1 MRSVGIENSVTS
13 LALTTHQANNEQY
26 QRSAD
31 EAENFVNGSTAPTAS
46 PPEEGLPPK
55 QIPKRQT
62 QDELPR
68 KKGYLLNRS
77 LKRIYN
83 LKKQEKTWMCEPDT
97 YELVTC
103 NL

>member
-62 QDELPR
+62 QDELLR
-68 KKGYLLNRS
+68 KNRVS
-77 LKRIYN
+77 TQSEPQENIQPQETGKN
-83 LKKQEKTWMCEPDT
+83 LDVRAWH
-97 YELVTC
+97 L
-103 NL
+103 

>member
-46 PPEEGLPPK
+46 PPEEKVLPPK

-62 QDELPR
+62 QDELLR
-68 KKGYLLNRS
+68 KKEYLLNRI
-77 LKRIYN
+77 KRIYN
-83 LKKQEKTWMCEPDT
+83 LKKQEKTWMFEPGT
-97 YELVTC
+97 YELVG
-103 NL
+103 

>member
-46 PPEEGLPPK
+46 P
-55 QIPKRQT
+55 
-62 QDELPR
+62 
-68 KKGYLLNRS
+68 
-77 LKRIYN
+77 
-83 LKKQEKTWMCEPDT
+83 LKKRSSPPQANPQEANSRRTPAQEGVSTQSDQENIQPQETGK
-97 YELVTC
+97 
-103 NL
+103 NLDVRAWHL

>member
-1 MRSVGIENSVTS
+1 
-13 LALTTHQANNEQY
+13 
-26 QRSAD
+26 
-31 EAENFVNGSTAPTAS
+31 AS

>member
-62 QDELPR
+62 QDELLR
-68 KKGYLLNRS
+68 KNRVS
-77 LKRIYN
+77 TQSEPQENIQPQETGKN
-83 LKKQEKTWMCEPDT
+83 LD
-97 YELVTC
+97 VRA
-103 NL
+103 

>member
-46 PPEEGLPPK
+46 PLKKRSSPPSK
-55 QIPKRQT
+55 SPRGKLKTNSCARRSIYSIGSREYT
-62 QDELPR
+62 TSRNR
-68 KKGYLLNRS
+68 KKLGCSS
-77 LKRIYN
+77 LAPMN
-83 LKKQEKTWMCEPDT
+83 
-97 YELVTC
+97 
-103 NL
+103 

>member
-31 EAENFVNGSTAPTAS
+31 EAENFVNENIAPTAWRRPS
-46 PPEEGLPPK
+46 PHANP
-55 QIPKRQT
+55 
-62 QDELPR
+62 QDELLR
-68 KKGYLLNRS
+68 KKEYLLNRN

-83 LKKQEKTWMCEPDT
+83 LKKQEKTWMFEPDT
-97 YELVTC
+97 YELVG
-103 NL
+103 

>member
-31 EAENFVNGSTAPTAS
+31 EAENFVNENIAPTAS
-46 PPEEGLPPK
+46 PPEEGPPPK

-62 QDELPR
+62 QDELLR
-68 KKGYLLNRS
+68 KKEYLLNRN

-83 LKKQEKTWMCEPDT
+83 LKKQEKTWMFEPDT
-97 YELVTC
+97 YKLVG
-103 NL
+103 